1 MADELLE
8 MKQLQLGDVDIVDLE
23 VKRRLVEAY
32 ANAVSAT
39 ADRDVL
45 HGGRHRR
52 AGDSL
57 ALPSQK
63 STTQT
68 VKILKIATSASFAAT
83 ETFWSSLKPL
93 RSSSSES

>member
-23 VKRRLVEAY
+23 VKRRLFEAY